1 MKTLPAPGRGRLAIS
16 ASTRWTIAALI
27 VVIALIAAI
36 WPRESADPGTA
47 PAPATTGSAAAFPG
61 EQATVPADE
70 LAAARQ
76 QAALQPCP
84 AGTAAPGPDSELAG
98 VRVPCLAGGGDV
110 DLGTATAGAM
120 WVINF
125 WAYWC
130 APCRKEL
137 PIFADFERRAG
148 DRVKILTVQG
158 SEGAQNPF
166 LSLNLLIEIGVD
178 LPTVIDPDAAMAAAL
193 GVPRVYPSTVLL
205 RADGSVAA
213 VLPQVFTSTDE
224 LIQAVDTHLGLTL

>member
-1 MKTLPAPGRGRLAIS
+1 MTSPTPLRQRLSMS
-16 ASTRWTIAALI
+16 ASTRWSLAALI

-36 WPRESADPGTA
+36 WPRDAAGPGPAVTSNTNA
-47 PAPATTGSAAAFPG
+47 PAAAYPG
-61 EQATVPADE
+61 EQAQVPADE
-70 LAAARQ
+70 LAAARRD
-76 QAALQPCP
+76 ADLLPCP
-84 AGTAAPGPDSELAG
+84 IGTTDAGPASALAG
-98 VRVPCLAGGGDV
+98 VRVPCLGDGTDV
-110 DLGTATAGAM
+110 DLARATAGAM

-130 APCRKEL
+130 APCRTEL
-137 PIFADFERRAG
+137 PIFADFDRITD
-148 DRVKILTVQG
+148 DRVQVLTVQG

-178 LPTVIDPDAAMAAAL
+178 LPTVVDTNASMAAAL

-213 VLPQVFTSTDE
+213 VLLQVFTSTDE
-224 LIQAVDTHLGLTL
+224 LIETVNTHLGLDL